1 MHKSRTIKQ
10 IEEMKQMS
18 EYIKQITQYFTGAE
32 MEVGVG
38 IEKGLEVEKGGLKG
52 TLRTEIS

>member
-1 MHKSRTIKQ
+1 
-10 IEEMKQMS
+10 MKQMS